1 MQNKLSPNFVL
12 DRYGLHTRFV
22 EESDADFILKLRTDT
37 RLGRFLNSTKPDKE
51 AQIIWTKEYKKR
63 ELAGV
68 DYYFVFEKPKGTPL
82 GVCRIY
88 DVEEDEFT
96 IGSWLFSPDAP
107 VGSAILAD
115 IITREIAFELMPE
128 KKLRFDVRRGNI
140 NVLRYQNT
148 YKPIILRESS
158 EDVFF
163 ELSRENFEK
172 YKRLHLR
179 MFAPKQ

>member
-1 MQNKLSPNFVL
+1 MQNKLSPDFVL

-22 EESDADFILKLRTDT
+22 EESDADFIFKLRTDT

-88 DVEEDEFT
+88 DIEDDEFT
-96 IGSWLFSPDAP
+96 IGQLVVFAGCSGGFCN
-107 VGSAILAD
+107 
-115 IITREIAFELMPE
+115 TC
-128 KKLRFDVRRGNI
+128 
-140 NVLRYQNT
+140 RYYN
-148 YKPIILRESS
+148 PRNC
-158 EDVFF
+158 F
-163 ELSRENFEK
+163 
-172 YKRLHLR
+172 
-179 MFAPKQ
+179 